1 MGEQGRSEEIRG
13 GREIRRD
20 RALQLARLEPQRRH
34 VAEHAAARE
43 DDLLPRRLFGFS
55 GAPFWFAYFRTEH
68 RLRSGLPH
76 LELV

>member
-34 VAEHAAARE
+34 VAEHT
-43 DDLLPRRLFGFS
+43 PPPVKTICFPVGFS

-68 RLRSGLPH
+68 RLRTGLPH
-76 LELV
+76 LELVY

>member
-34 VAEHAAARE
+34 VAEHAAAPVKTICFPVGFSAFRE
-43 DDLLPRRLFGFS
+43 PLFGS
-55 GAPFWFAYFRTEH
+55 LTSVLNTG
-68 RLRSGLPH
+68 
-76 LELV
+76 